1 MTATATNT
9 ATEKRYVAYYRV
21 STQKQGK
28 DGLGI
33 GAQQTTVRDWLKAHS
48 GVLVGEF
55 TEVESGRKVN
65 RVELRKAID
74 ECQLKKATLII
85 AKIDR
90 LSRNATFMFQLQDSA
105 LDIVACDCPE
115 MDKFSV
121 RMLAVFAEREADLI
135 SQRTKAALAE
145 AKVRGR
151 KLGGWR
157 GHDVCAQAT
166 QLATQSRVAKA
177 DDYAEKIAG
186 KLHRAQRE
194 NLSLNAIARK
204 MIAEGV
210 RTPRGGINW
219 TARTVKN
226 LLDRIER
233 IGA

>member
-1 MTATATNT
+1 MSATATNT
-9 ATEKRYVAYYRV
+9 ATEKRYIAYYRV
-21 STQKQGK
+21 STQKQGA

-33 GAQQTTVRDWLKAHS
+33 SAQQTTVREWLKSHG
-48 GVLVGEF
+48 GVLLEEF

-65 RVELRKAID
+65 RVELQKAITD
-74 ECQLKKATLII
+74 CQLKKATLII

-90 LSRNATFMFQLQDSA
+90 LSRNATFMFQLQDSK

-115 MDKFSV
+115 MDKFTV
-121 RMLAVFAEREADLI
+121 RLLAVFAEREAELI

-145 AKVRGR
+145 KKAQGV

-157 GHDVCAQAT
+157 GCAVCEKAVQSAV
-166 QLATQSRVAKA
+166 QSRIAKA

-186 KLHRAQRE
+186 KLHRAQNE
-194 NLSLNAIARK
+194 GLSLNAIARR

-226 LLDRIER
+226 VLDRMSK

>member
-1 MTATATNT
+1 MSATSIQ
-9 ATEKRYVAYYRV
+9 KPVRYVAYYRV
-21 STQKQGK
+21 STQKQGVS
-28 DGLGI
+28 GLGLE
-33 GAQQTTVRDWLKAHS
+33 AQQTTVANYISQR
-48 GVLVGEF
+48 GGELIEEF
-55 TEVESGRKVN
+55 KEVESGRKTN
-65 RVELRKAID
+65 RVQLRRAINRCKAA
-74 ECQLKKATLII
+74 KATLII
-85 AKIDR
+85 AKLDR